1 MEIAKRPRLK
11 TIASSSESV
20 APTCAITGPDGW
32 SKRDVKVREVELVQ
46 IEIFA
51 AGAALI
57 RDNVTSRVVFPQ
69 AIDMRV
75 VPKPSANTASVP
87 PVTAR

>member
-11 TIASSSESV
+11 TIASNSESV
-20 APTCAITGPDGW
+20 APTCAITRPDGW
-32 SKRDVKVREVELVQ
+32 SKRDAKVRELELVQ

-57 RDNVTSRVVFPQ
+57 RDNVTSRVVLPQ

-75 VPKPSANTASVP
+75 APEPSANTASEP